1 VPTMTELGIPLR
13 TVVPYGLVAAA
24 GTPKEVIER
33 LNQALAEILSS
44 EAIKKRFAAGEIRP
58 IYATPEQ
65 TAEFVRTEID
75 RYADVVK
82 KAGVEP
88 QQ

>member
-1 VPTMTELGIPLR
+1 MFPTGLLR
-13 TVVPYGLVAAA
+13 PPGHR
-24 GTPKEVIER
+24 KRSIER
-33 LNQALAEILSS
+33 LSQALAEILNS
-44 EAIKKRFAAGEIRP
+44 EAIKERFAAGEIRP